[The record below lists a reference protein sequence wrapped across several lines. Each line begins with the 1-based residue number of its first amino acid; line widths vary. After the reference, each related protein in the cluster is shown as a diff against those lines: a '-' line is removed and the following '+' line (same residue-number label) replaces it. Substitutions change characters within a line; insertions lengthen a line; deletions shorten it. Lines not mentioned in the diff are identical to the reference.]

1 MRLTHTFIVIG
12 TALAVVGC
20 SGPSLYETEA
30 PRASSSQGAP
40 GLSESRTAFDN
51 LSLGPP
57 STDGLSA
64 NVSVAGQIARPPAA
78 GAILGA
84 PGPGPVQQA
93 LMNAYLGAV
102 RGAPAACR
110 LRAEVLAAIAQV
122 ESGSA
127 GGQTL
132 SGHRVVPGVY
142 GPLLSG
148 GEVAAVPDTDE
159 GRLDGDE
166 QWDRAVGPM
175 QFIPSAW
182 AAFGADGDGD
192 GSADPQ
198 NVYDAVVSTSL
209 YLCAGGRDLSQ
220 PTELASAI
228 LSYNHSGP
236 YVLAVLDWVAYFGA
250 HGLVAI
256 GPVSIPVPE
265 QGPTARRRTEP
276 ATVTAEVIKEAV
288 EKAARLPVA
297 PPLRKPGIAA
307 GPVAYPA
314 SVMDRPYTSTTVP
327 APTRTT
333 TATSATT
340 TAPGP
345 TTTTPPD
352 QHHDHGT
359 ESDHH
364 DSRTGPDH
372 DDSGTGPDHDDSGTG
387 PDHDSGTGP
396 DDHDSGTGPGTGP
409 GTGHDDSGTGDRQ
422 HDSRTGPDHHDL
434 VSRRSVTGRPS
445 PGVFEGPTGSWSGQ
459 ALKDSRWCPAGRVGA
474 TDGA

>member
-20 SGPSLYETEA
+20 SGPTLYETEA
-30 PRASSSQGAP
+30 PRASSSQGAS

-78 GAILGA
+78 GAVLGA

-236 YVLAVLDWVAYFGA
+236 YVLAVLDWIAYFGA

-288 EKAARLPVA
+288 EKAAKLPVA

-333 TATSATT
+333 AATSATT
-340 TAPGP
+340 TAPSP
-345 TTTTPPD
+345 TTTTPEPD
-352 QHHDHGT
+352 PT
-359 ESDHH
+359 TTPE
-364 DSRTGPDH
+364 PDPA
-372 DDSGTGPDHDDSGTG
+372 TTTPEPDPATTTPE
-387 PDHDSGTGP
+387 PDPTTTPEP
-396 DDHDSGTGPGTGP
+396 DPTTTPE
-409 GTGHDDSGTGDRQ
+409 
-422 HDSRTGPDHHDL
+422 PDPTTTTPEPDPEPDPEPATTTPEPETA
-434 VSRRSVTGRPS
+434 STTPEPDPTTTTSS
-445 PGVFEGPTGSWSGQ
+445 PDVP
-459 ALKDSRWCPAGRVGA
+459 
-474 TDGA
+474 